1 MIVRGSNT
9 ASKSCIYGYENLYVD
24 CIWVTMSHFLQDFLN
39 MGFISVKSAL
49 LITLLA
55 DLKAVDIFIML
66 LRSKGTI
73 ASGHV
78 NLDKFKWTTTPHDI
92 CLSTAPQ
99 IPGQLLT
106 SLFLLLFWSTY
117 IGMRLRENSLSAR
130 VLSGFSAKLDHT
142 FKEKILLLVHIV
154 SIPIAKIIWTENVS

>member
-1 MIVRGSNT
+1 
-9 ASKSCIYGYENLYVD
+9 
-24 CIWVTMSHFLQDFLN
+24 MSHFLQDFLN

-78 NLDKFKWTTTPHDI
+78 NLDKFK
-92 CLSTAPQ
+92 
-99 IPGQLLT
+99 
-106 SLFLLLFWSTY
+106 
-117 IGMRLRENSLSAR
+117 
-130 VLSGFSAKLDHT
+130 
-142 FKEKILLLVHIV
+142 
-154 SIPIAKIIWTENVS
+154 